1 MAQSQKEYFMEN
13 TIIKAT
19 GRNGTTKI
27 IKNSGIIPG
36 VLNGPGTT
44 STSVTFESKLLD
56 KIIAE
61 HGKNAKLWVELDNKK
76 EFGFI
81 KEVQRHPVEKKI
93 IHVSI
98 QLLSKGQEVKMDL
111 PIIYH
116 GNVELEHKLL
126 QLQVYKSEVKVS
138 GIGANM
144 PDSVVVNVSEKEF
157 GDNITA
163 IDLNLPKEI
172 IILDSDNEIYAGIK
186 GIRVEQA
193 EEPEEVK
200 PAE

>member
-1 MAQSQKEYFMEN
+1 
-13 TIIKAT
+13 
-19 GRNGTTKI
+19 
-27 IKNSGIIPG
+27 
-36 VLNGPGTT
+36 
-44 STSVTFESKLLD
+44 
-56 KIIAE
+56 
-61 HGKNAKLWVELDNKK
+61 
-76 EFGFI
+76 
-81 KEVQRHPVEKKI
+81 
-93 IHVSI
+93 
-98 QLLSKGQEVKMDL
+98 MDL